1 MTKEITLPASAI
13 KLLVTYEIYEGDAE
27 TGQRD
32 SAVIDEIKV
41 VEGDIQELMDYCAYH
56 HYTSLNLG
64 EEIING

>member
-13 KLLVTYEIYEGDAE
+13 KLRVTYDIYEGDVE

-41 VEGDIQELMDYCAYH
+41 FDGTIQELMDYCAAY